1 MVFKNSKPKSSNNSN
16 KSIFVDTRPDGTTQF
31 ICHTVGQVEQL
42 NKRFTEKGNIP
53 IVVVSLNKIMLVK
66 ARLNPNKLE
75 PASPIIIFAGVKL

>member
-1 MVFKNSKPKSSNNSN
+1 MVFKSSKPKSSNNSN

-53 IVVVSLNKIMLVK
+53 IYYEEWDEGDDKKYIITYQIEDVNSPVVRN
-66 ARLNPNKLE
+66 
-75 PASPIIIFAGVKL
+75 